1 MSKLWLTLVTAM
13 CCSAAICQT
22 SDSYSNVP
30 ERDSSIQFS
39 RFIVSERNGS
49 AILKWGAS
57 VGHTGYYFIVEKSA
71 DGIHFETLGAIG
83 SGSGISDTSFSIT
96 DNAVGTGMAYY
107 RIRISGENGNTRYS
121 KTVSPSVVSA
131 LEFRFYPNPVDKLL
145 IIRSSRALT
154 IQVMDGYGIIWF
166 NQDVDA
172 GMQIINV
179 STLQKGNYILK
190 ATDRETSNVISEQL
204 IKN

>member
-22 SDSYSNVP
+22 SDNYSNLP
-30 ERDSSIQFS
+30 ERDSSVQFS
-39 RFIVSERNGS
+39 
-49 AILKWGAS
+49 
-57 VGHTGYYFIVEKSA
+57 HFIVEKSA

-83 SGSGISDTSFSIT
+83 SGSGISDTSFSIM

-107 RIRISGENGNTRYS
+107 RIRVSGENGNTRYS
-121 KTVSPSVVSA
+121 KTVSTSVVSA

-166 NQDVDA
+166 NQDVEA

-179 STLQKGNYILK
+179 SALQKGNYILK